1 MLRTTDT
8 DDGLEVYWEGLS
20 LIAYPDPVSGG
31 DPWTI
36 GYGHT
41 GPEVEKGLVIT
52 QAQADAWLQEDRQK
66 ARDII
71 AKLVHVH
78 LNEHE
83 ILALED
89 FIVNLGGTNFAGSTL
104 LKYINTGNFEAA
116 AGEFEKWDHACGK
129 VVVGLLRRRQAEKAE
144 WEKGMEEGS

>member
-8 DDGLEVYWEGLS
+8 DEGLEVHWEGLS

-41 GPEVEKGLVIT
+41 GPEVVKGLVIT

-83 ILALED
+83 ISL
-89 FIVNLGGTNFAGSTL
+89 
-104 LKYINTGNFEAA
+104 
-116 AGEFEKWDHACGK
+116 HAR
-129 VVVGLLRRRQAEKAE
+129 LDRIRI
-144 WEKGMEEGS
+144 